1 MSYTKPCKKCG
12 QKISLRQMPAGQWVA
27 FDVSTEETH
36 NCGIKNDPETS
47 IKLKR
52 KNLKKENEEDSFGI
66 SYDDNEDTL
75 DNSKNNF
82 AKTEDFSKKKNKK
95 AETFYD
101 TSGMHLCINQA
112 IKEKKRLRISY
123 HSEYKAESTEREISP
138 IQKFKDN
145 DRTYLQAYCHKRKSE
160 RIFLTR
166 RIVYVKAL
174 DKDRTK
180 TNIGKPNLK
189 VDFSLD

>member
-1 MSYTKPCKKCG
+1 
-12 QKISLRQMPAGQWVA
+12 MPAGQWVA

-82 AKTEDFSKKKNKK
+82 AKTEDF
-95 AETFYD
+95 
-101 TSGMHLCINQA
+101 
-112 IKEKKRLRISY
+112 
-123 HSEYKAESTEREISP
+123 
-138 IQKFKDN
+138 
-145 DRTYLQAYCHKRKSE
+145 
-160 RIFLTR
+160 
-166 RIVYVKAL
+166 
-174 DKDRTK
+174 
-180 TNIGKPNLK
+180 
-189 VDFSLD
+189 